1 MIHPIIM
8 KKIAFGLMVLL
19 CNLSIAQDLHDVM
32 KVPKFQVGVHY
43 VGNLRNENNISDGY
57 NGIVGI
63 SGNYTWYQ
71 KDKIALLGGVNLDY
85 LQSRDLFF
93 INNPIVWNPN
103 LSVELLFPKS
113 RIVPYLSVGYAFF
126 TAKFKVMPGL
136 FNPNDSL
143 NPFDPIVVEGS
154 NIKVRYNGI
163 TLQPGVKI
171 LLSNVLFLEGS
182 YKYFPAKSN
191 EISGTANVHFI
202 TFGMGLK
209 L

>member
-1 MIHPIIM
+1 M
-8 KKIAFGLMVLL
+8 KKIVFGLVILV
-19 CNLSIAQDLHDVM
+19 CNFSIAQDLQDV
-32 KVPKFQVGVHY
+32 KKTSKFQLGVHY

-71 KDKIALLGGVNLDY
+71 KDKIALQGGVNLDY

-93 INNPIVWNPN
+93 INNPIVCNPN
-103 LSVELLFPKS
+103 LSVELFFPKS
-113 RIVPYLSVGYAFF
+113 RIVPYFSLGYAFF

-154 NIKVRYNGI
+154 DIKVSFNGF

-191 EISGTANVHFI
+191 EISGTSNVHFI

>member
-1 MIHPIIM
+1 M
-8 KKIAFGLMVLL
+8 KKIVFGLVILV
-19 CNLSIAQDLHDVM
+19 CNFSIAQDLQDV
-32 KVPKFQVGVHY
+32 KKTSKFQLGVHY

-93 INNPIVWNPN
+93 INNPIVCNPN

-113 RIVPYLSVGYAFF
+113 RIVPYFSVGYAFF

-154 NIKVRYNGI
+154 DIKVSFNGI

-191 EISGTANVHFI
+191 EISGTSNVHFI
-202 TFGMGLK
+202 TFGLGLK

>member
-1 MIHPIIM
+1 M
-8 KKIAFGLMVLL
+8 KKIVFGLVILV
-19 CNLSIAQDLHDVM
+19 CNFSIAQDLQDV
-32 KVPKFQVGVHY
+32 KKTSKFQLGVHY

-57 NGIVGI
+57 NGIVGFF
-63 SGNYTWYQ
+63 GNYTWYQ

-93 INNPIVWNPN
+93 INNPIVCNPN

-113 RIVPYLSVGYAFF
+113 RIVPYFSMGYAFF

-154 NIKVRYNGI
+154 DIKVSFNGI

-191 EISGTANVHFI
+191 EISGTSNVHFI

>member
-1 MIHPIIM
+1 M
-8 KKIAFGLMVLL
+8 KKIVFGLVILV
-19 CNLSIAQDLHDVM
+19 CNFSIAQDLQDV
-32 KVPKFQVGVHY
+32 KKTSKFQLGVHY

-93 INNPIVWNPN
+93 INNPIVCNPN

-113 RIVPYLSVGYAFF
+113 RIVPYFSVGYAFF
-126 TAKFKVMPGL
+126 SAKFKVMPGL

-143 NPFDPIVVEGS
+143 NPFDPIVVDGS
-154 NIKVRYNGI
+154 DIKVSFNGI

-191 EISGTANVHFI
+191 EILGTSNVHFI

>member
-1 MIHPIIM
+1 M
-8 KKIAFGLMVLL
+8 KKIVFGLVILV
-19 CNLSIAQDLHDVM
+19 CNFSIAQDLQDV
-32 KVPKFQVGVHY
+32 KKTSKFQLGVHY

-93 INNPIVWNPN
+93 INNPIVCNPN
-103 LSVELLFPKS
+103 LSVELFFPKS
-113 RIVPYLSVGYAFF
+113 RIVPYFSLGYAFF

-154 NIKVRYNGI
+154 DIKVSFNGI
-163 TLQPGVKI
+163 TLQPGIKI

-191 EISGTANVHFI
+191 EISGTSNVHFI

>member
-1 MIHPIIM
+1 M
-8 KKIAFGLMVLL
+8 KKIVFGLVILV
-19 CNLSIAQDLHDVM
+19 CNFSIAQDLQDV
-32 KVPKFQVGVHY
+32 KKTSKFQLGVHY

-93 INNPIVWNPN
+93 INNPIVCNPN
-103 LSVELLFPKS
+103 LSVELFFPKS
-113 RIVPYLSVGYAFF
+113 RIVPYFSLGYAFF

-154 NIKVRYNGI
+154 DIKVSFNGF

-191 EISGTANVHFI
+191 EISGTSNVHFI